1 MPRLFLAPV
10 FAVAALLTMSSEAK
24 QEPSP
29 ADYARAQ
36 IENLPEDDIWWTKN
50 GETMLWSFKNLHTI
64 FPTVT
69 LHRKGAVKELETSI
83 DEDIGSTYVP
93 TNAGNIQLNSFL
105 GSD

>member
-50 GETMLWSFKNLHTI
+50 GLKMVKPCF
-64 FPTVT
+64 
-69 LHRKGAVKELETSI
+69 GALKI
-83 DEDIGSTYVP
+83 Y
-93 TNAGNIQLNSFL
+93 IQFFQQ
-105 GSD
+105 